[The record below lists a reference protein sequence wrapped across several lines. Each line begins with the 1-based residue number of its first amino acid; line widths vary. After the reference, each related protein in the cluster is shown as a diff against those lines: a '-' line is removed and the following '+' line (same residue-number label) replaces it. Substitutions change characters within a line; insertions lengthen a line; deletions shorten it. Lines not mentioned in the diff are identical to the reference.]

1 MTVENRHACMHAYID
16 TCICIHMHAYN
27 YRYIHI
33 YIHTY
38 IHTDIGIYIH
48 THTHINKHT
57 HMHAYIHGNGRD
69 GGDVVDGISGLG
81 HKPEDLF
88 IDTYFIYRCLFYL
101 YMAAGGLEGGVSS
114 WG

>member
-1 MTVENRHACMHAYID
+1 MHTNIG
-16 TCICIHMHAYN
+16 T
-27 YRYIHI
+27 